1 MTTLGSALEA
11 FIREHEYCGELDTGL
26 EDDRRM
32 GDVYVRGEVNLSFDM
47 AHTGGSLGS
56 DVQG

>member
-1 MTTLGSALEA
+1 MNTATLAEVKLVLSA
-11 FIREHEYCGELDTGL
+11 ELDTGL
-26 EDDRRM
+26 EDDRVWMTYTCGARI
-32 GDVYVRGEVNLSFDM
+32 NLSLDM

>member
-11 FIREHEYCGELDTGL
+11 FIREQEYCGELDTGL
-26 EDDRRM
+26 EDDRVWMTCTCGARI
-32 GDVYVRGEVNLSFDM
+32 NLSLDM